1 MSTITF
7 NANHLDL
14 MLAHSQAVKKYYL
27 LSATKQKIAN
37 ELVQAGMMKIDEEQF
52 VHLSELGYRIL
63 DFTITQFNIDIQAYR
78 SPE

>member
-27 LSATKQKIAN
+27 LSATKQKLAN
-37 ELVQAGMMKIDEEQF
+37 ELIRIGAMRQDVYDYVFLTIKGEQ
-52 VHLSELGYRIL
+52 IL
-63 DFTITQFNIDIQAYR
+63 DATIADFNKHVHMM
-78 SPE
+78 P